1 MTELTQYVY
10 AFDKA
15 NEPIA
20 RAKDGDEF
28 SFRTLDCY
36 SGQVCTEEDIVGE
49 SFNFSRTNPAT
60 GPLYVEG
67 AMPGDVLVV
76 DVLSVE
82 VADKAPSP
90 PSRTSVR
97 CMTGAWTVPA
107 SFP

>member
-67 AMPGDVLVV
+67 SHHPFRIIIKRKITILRGIQKEKTTPIYPRRSSL
-76 DVLSVE
+76 
-82 VADKAPSP
+82 
-90 PSRTSVR
+90 
-97 CMTGAWTVPA
+97 
-107 SFP
+107 

>member
-1 MTELTQYVY
+1 MPTKEGIMTELTQYVY

-49 SFNFSRTNPAT
+49 SFNFSRTN
-60 GPLYVEG
+60 GDG
-67 AMPGDVLVV
+67 AALCGRGH
-76 DVLSVE
+76 
-82 VADKAPSP
+82 ARRCA
-90 PSRTSVR
+90 RRGCAVR
-97 CMTGAWTVPA
+97 
-107 SFP
+107 